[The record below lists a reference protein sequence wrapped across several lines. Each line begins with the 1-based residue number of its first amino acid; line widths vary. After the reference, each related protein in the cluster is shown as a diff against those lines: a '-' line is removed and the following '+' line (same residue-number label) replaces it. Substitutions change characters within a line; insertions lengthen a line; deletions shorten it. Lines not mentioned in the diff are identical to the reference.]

1 MNSLPCIL
9 IPAIV
14 GLLCGILGY
23 LLGRLGKG
31 NSGDDVTSLKDD
43 LDNCNRMNSQL
54 RSDLDKLRAQLS
66 EGGNQKSNFKN
77 QAFTSTPILETDLVF
92 DASFAKSVFGKKINE
107 NDLKVIEGIGPKI
120 EELFKTSGILTW
132 KSLSETSVDRCK
144 EILVKAGE
152 RFQIHDP
159 GTWPRQAKL
168 AYENKWRKLKDWQ
181 DELDGGREK

>member
-1 MNSLPCIL
+1 MNNLPCIL

-31 NSGDDVTSLKDD
+31 KSGDDITSLKDD

-54 RSDLDKLRAQLS
+54 RSDLDRLRSQ
-66 EGGNQKSNFKN
+66 GNDNGNQKSNFSS
-77 QAFTSTPILETDLVF
+77 QSFTSPTLETDLVF

-107 NDLKVIEGIGPKI
+107 NDLKIIEGIGPKI
-120 EELFKTSGILTW
+120 EQLFKTSGILTW

-168 AYENKWRKLKDWQ
+168 AYENKWRQLKDWQ

>member
-31 NSGDDVTSLKDD
+31 NSTDEIISLKDD

-54 RSDLDKLRAQLS
+54 RSDLEKWRLHQSDNTS
-66 EGGNQKSNFKN
+66 QKKN
-77 QAFTSTPILETDLVF
+77 YDTQSFTAPTVEIDLVF
-92 DASFAKSVFGKKINE
+92 DGAFAKAVFGKKINE

-120 EELFKTSGILTW
+120 EELFKTSGIQSW
-132 KSLSETSVDRCK
+132 KSLSETSIDRCR
-144 EILVKAGE
+144 EILMKAGE
-152 RFQIHDP
+152 RYQIHDP
-159 GTWPRQAKL
+159 STWPKQAQL
-168 AYENKWRKLKDWQ
+168 AYENKWRDLKDWQ
-181 DELDGGREK
+181 DQLKGGRKK